1 MEINIY
7 IFIFT
12 HISIAFGTFNAGF
25 LVGTAA
31 AAAAAVTAEQEE
43 DDD

>member
-25 LVGTAA
+25 LVEAA
-31 AAAAAVTAEQEE
+31 AAVVTAEQEE